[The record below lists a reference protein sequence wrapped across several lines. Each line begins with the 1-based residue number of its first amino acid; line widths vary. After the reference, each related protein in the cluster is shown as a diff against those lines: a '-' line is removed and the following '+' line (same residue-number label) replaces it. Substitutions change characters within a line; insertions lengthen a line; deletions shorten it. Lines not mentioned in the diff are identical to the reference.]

1 MNNNTVTLMNI
12 TSVNHVEIM
21 LKNLQTEV
29 LNGFPIYSKKDFA
42 ILETLLTEFDQ
53 PRDYTITNIPQNQL
67 FEISQ
72 LTSDIMASFA
82 SDKAVNLAK
91 DLKFLADTA
100 INFVN
105 SQLMM
110 AC

>member
-1 MNNNTVTLMNI
+1 MNREIVTLMNI

-21 LKNLQTEV
+21 LRNLQTEV
-29 LNGFPIYSKKDFA
+29 LNGFPIYSEKDFA
-42 ILETLLTEFDQ
+42 ILGTLLTEFDQ
-53 PRDYTITNIPQNQL
+53 PKEYSITNIPQNQL

-72 LTSDIMASFA
+72 LTSDIMSSFA
-82 SDKAVNLAK
+82 SDKAVNIAK

-100 INFVN
+100 IDFVN

>member
-1 MNNNTVTLMNI
+1 MNNETVTLMNI

-21 LKNLQTEV
+21 LKNLKEEV
-29 LNGFPIYSKKDFA
+29 LAGFPIYSEKDFN
-42 ILETLLTEFDQ
+42 ILNTLLTEFDQ
-53 PRDYTITNIPQNQL
+53 PKEYSITNIPQNQL

-72 LTSDIMASFA
+72 LAGDIMSSFV
-82 SDKAVNLAK
+82 SDKAVNIAK
-91 DLKFLADTA
+91 DLKFLANTA
-100 INFVN
+100 IDFVN

>member
-1 MNNNTVTLMNI
+1 MNNETVTLMNI

-29 LNGFPIYSKKDFA
+29 LNGFPIYSEKDFA
-42 ILETLLTEFDQ
+42 ILGTLLTEFDQ
-53 PRDYTITNIPQNQL
+53 PKEYSITNIPQNQL

-72 LTSDIMASFA
+72 LASDIMSSFA
-82 SDKAVNLAK
+82 SDKAVNIAK
-91 DLKFLADTA
+91 DLRFLANTA
-100 INFVN
+100 IDFVN
-105 SQLMM
+105 SQLMV

>member
-1 MNNNTVTLMNI
+1 MNSETVTLMNI

-29 LNGFPIYSKKDFA
+29 LNGFPIYSEKYFA
-42 ILETLLTEFDQ
+42 VLDTLLAEFDQ
-53 PRDYTITNIPQNQL
+53 PSDYSITNIPQNQL

-72 LTSDIMASFA
+72 LTSDIMSSFA

-91 DLKFLADTA
+91 DLKFLTDTA

>member
-21 LKNLQTEV
+21 LKSLKTET
-29 LNGFPIYSKKDFA
+29 LAGFPIYSEKDFN
-42 ILETLLTEFDQ
+42 ILNTLLTEFDQ
-53 PRDYTITNIPQNQL
+53 PKEYSITNISQNQL

-72 LTSDIMASFA
+72 LTSDIMSSFA
-82 SDKAVNLAK
+82 SDKTVNLAK